1 MKEQF
6 AIGGSGSSYIYGYC
20 DANYKPNMTRA
31 EAIKFV
37 TTGMWSCASCGDGD
51 GGGGTD
57 CTKSDSC
64 NHMHCASGV
73 GVLTLCVCVCVCVS
87 ARLVACHGT

>member
-1 MKEQF
+1 MDKRIELALTVVPLMLLNLVPSVSCVRVCVCVCWVFYAGPMRTGACVKEQF

-37 TTGMWSCASCGDGD
+37 TTG
-51 GGGGTD
+51 
-57 CTKSDSC
+57 
-64 NHMHCASGV
+64 
-73 GVLTLCVCVCVCVS
+73 LVS
-87 ARLVACHGT
+87 R